1 MILDRYLLREV
12 ATPFIAISFA
22 LTTLYVTFSLTRYL
36 TDATEGLLAADA
48 VFTLT
53 MLRAVIALE
62 MLLPVALYI
71 GLMVALGRF
80 YSDWEVTAMKASGIS
95 ERRIIV
101 PILSLAAL
109 VGLLIAALSLHA
121 RPWAYNELYEF
132 QANARAFNDL
142 EQLEAG
148 RFHYDSGRGRV
159 VFMDARDGPRS
170 LSGLFVRTR
179 DADTTQVI
187 SAQSGHFQAYAQP
200 DRHQL
205 DVFDAQVFRIGGGE
219 FNLVGR
225 FGEFTLFLP
234 TAIPESVGFKPKRMS
249 NAELAAS
256 ASPAARAETQWR
268 QSTAVSALLLA
279 LLAVPL
285 SRTQPRR
292 GRYSK
297 ILLAVV
303 IYALYYNLLG
313 VARTG
318 VEQQA
323 TAYLWWA
330 PGLLGIVVVT
340 AYLTAGRAR

>member
-1 MILDRYLLREV
+1 MIIDRYLLREV
-12 ATPFIAISFA
+12 ATPFVAISFA

-36 TDATEGLLAADA
+36 TDATEGLLAANA

-101 PILSLAAL
+101 PILSLAVV
-109 VGLLIAALSLHA
+109 VGISIAALSLWA

-132 QANARAFNDL
+132 QAEARAFNELD
-142 EQLEAG
+142 QLEAG
-148 RFHYDSGRGRV
+148 RFHYDSKRGRV
-159 VFMDARDGPRS
+159 VFMEDRNGPGE
-170 LSGLFVRTR
+170 LTGLFVRTR
-179 DADTTQVI
+179 DGETSQVI
-187 SAQSGHFQAYAQP
+187 SASSGHFEAYARP
-200 DRHQL
+200 DSHRL
-205 DVFDAQVFRIGGGE
+205 DVFDAQIFRVGGGE
-219 FNLVGR
+219 YNVVANFN
-225 FGEFTLFLP
+225 EFTLYLP
-234 TAIPESVGFKPKRMS
+234 TAIPDSVGFKPKRMD
-249 NAELAAS
+249 NAALRAS
-256 ASPAARAETQWR
+256 ASPDAQAELQWR

-297 ILLAVV
+297 IMLAVV

-323 TAYLWWA
+323 STYLWWA
-330 PGLLGIVVVT
+330 PGLLGFVVIS

>member
-1 MILDRYLLREV
+1 MIIDRYLLREV
-12 ATPFIAISFA
+12 ATPFIAITFA

-80 YSDWEVTAMKASGIS
+80 YSDWEITAMKASGIS
-95 ERRIIV
+95 ERRIII
-101 PILSLAAL
+101 PILTLATTIG
-109 VGLLIAALSLHA
+109 VVIACLSLWA
-121 RPWAYNELYEF
+121 RPWAYDALYAF
-132 QANARAFNDL
+132 QAEARAFNDL
-142 EQLEAG
+142 ETLEAG
-148 RFHYDSGRGRV
+148 RFHYDHKRGRV
-159 VFMDARDGPRS
+159 VFMEDRDGPGT

-179 DADTTQVI
+179 DADVTQVI
-187 SAQSGHFQAYAQP
+187 SATSGTFEAYARE
-200 DRHQL
+200 DAHRL
-205 DVFDAQVFRIGGGE
+205 DINDAQVFRIGGGE
-219 FNLVGR
+219 YNLVGR
-225 FGEFTLFLP
+225 FDEFTLYLP
-234 TAIPESVGFKPKRMS
+234 TAIPDSVGFKPKRMS
-249 NAELAAS
+249 NTELAAS
-256 ASPAARAETQWR
+256 SSPDAQAEFQWR

-297 ILLAVV
+297 IMLAVV

-313 VARTG
+313 VARTS

-323 TAYLWWA
+323 SPYLWWA
-330 PGLLGIVVVT
+330 PALLLLVVIIS
-340 AYLTAGRAR
+340 YLTAGRRQ